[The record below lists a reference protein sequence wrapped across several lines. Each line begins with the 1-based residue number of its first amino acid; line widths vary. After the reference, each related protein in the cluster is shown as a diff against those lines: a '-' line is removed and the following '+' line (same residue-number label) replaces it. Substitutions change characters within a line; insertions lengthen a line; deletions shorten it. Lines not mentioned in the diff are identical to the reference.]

1 MDGRSINGMSSKPGT
16 GSAFRSEAVTAA
28 TAASGVPVTTTTT
41 STTTAATTVVR
52 KKKPRKKR
60 RTPEDGAED
69 TGGTKSPTLL
79 TKEAKLKKKRSAKE
93 AKEAKE
99 KRKERRLAAQQNA
112 QQMAVQEQMRRALE
126 DDRYSA
132 LGSIVSGTDSENE
145 QELLQPSDIRAAMR
159 KRLWTLE
166 RRGKKTLGG
175 TTSDSEGETESVKS
189 SGSSGSS
196 ARRGRKKKRKQSR
209 GSQERGME
217 NGDATDV
224 LDLGSSLQSKIRTIE
239 RGLSANAATDKDE
252 DSYEEG
258 SIFGPTTG
266 STQTT
271 WVECDKCKKW
281 RRLRGVVDESKLPS
295 RWYCS
300 MNKNDP
306 ERARCSAPEEEYSET
321 PKPEENAAEKRVRK
335 HLRVWIRRLETQE
348 AFRNARRPITRGTK
362 RTTSGNSKEPYLW
375 VQCHACG
382 KWRAGLPHMDKSQLL
397 LDRTAE
403 WYCVMNT
410 WDEKMASCAAPQEN
424 LPAIG
429 CPSWVLQDES

>member
-1 MDGRSINGMSSKPGT
+1 VNGMSSKA

-28 TAASGVPVTTTTT
+28 AAAASGVPVTTSTMAT
-41 STTTAATTVVR
+41 SAAVAR

-60 RTPEDGAED
+60 RAPEDGEED
-69 TGGTKSPTLL
+69 QGRTKSPTLT

-99 KRKERRLAAQQNA
+99 KRKERRLAAQRDA
-112 QQMAVQEQMRRALE
+112 QQMAVQEQMRRALG

-132 LGSIVSGTDSENE
+132 LGSIMSGTDSENE

-166 RRGKKTLGG
+166 RRGKKMSGG
-175 TTSDSEGETESVKS
+175 ANSDSEGDTESLIS
-189 SGSSGSS
+189 SGSST
-196 ARRGRKKKRKQSR
+196 RRGRKKKRKQGK
-209 GSQERGME
+209 GSKERGME
-217 NGDATDV
+217 DGDATDM
-224 LDLGSSLQSKIRTIE
+224 LDFGSSSQSKVRTME
-239 RGLSANAATDKDE
+239 RGICTIATADKDE
-252 DSYEEG
+252 DPYEEG

-348 AFRNARRPITRGTK
+348 AFRDARRPITRGTK
-362 RTTSGNSKEPYLW
+362 RTTPGNSKEPYQW
-375 VQCHACG
+375 IQCWACG

-397 LDRTAE
+397 LGRTAE

-429 CPSWVLQDES
+429 CPPWVMHDQN